1 MENQQKG
8 CKYSVDVN
16 VTLQV
21 KENEND
27 SLILLNNLS
36 NPLSEVTPSQHII
49 STMAKVQGPW
59 AFVFWQVLVKQTVL
73 LDY

>member
-1 MENQQKG
+1 M
-8 CKYSVDVN
+8 SF
-16 VTLQV
+16 LQV

-36 NPLSEVTPSQHII
+36 NPPSEVTLSQHII

-59 AFVFWQVLVKQTVL
+59 AFVYWQVLVK
-73 LDY
+73 

>member
-1 MENQQKG
+1 M
-8 CKYSVDVN
+8 SL
-16 VTLQV
+16 LQV

-36 NPLSEVTPSQHII
+36 NPPSEVTLSRHII

-59 AFVFWQVLVKQTVL
+59 AFVYWQVLTG
-73 LDY
+73 